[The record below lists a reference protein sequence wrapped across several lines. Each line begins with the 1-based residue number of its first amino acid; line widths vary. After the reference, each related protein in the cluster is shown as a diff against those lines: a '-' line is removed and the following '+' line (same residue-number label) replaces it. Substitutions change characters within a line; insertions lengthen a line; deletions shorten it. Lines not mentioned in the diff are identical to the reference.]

1 MRVSLR
7 TRFFLTIAMTC
18 VVVALAVS
26 WASRRAASKGF
37 RVFFDGG
44 KQSLLLEPSGEMLH
58 SESGL
63 DLAEEPHGLGLH
75 EEAQHTFDQSLLAAI
90 LLIGA
95 AALIAT
101 LLLSRWIVGPVE
113 RLNEQARR
121 LGEGEEDLQLDTSR
135 GDELGELGRT
145 MTQLAKDLSRTEG
158 LRRSLV
164 HDVAHELRTPLTALR
179 GQIEALQDGLLP
191 SSPETLVR
199 LHGNV
204 LQLARIVEDLQEL
217 ALAEA
222 GQLSMRIV
230 PVDLAQAIQTLVTNH
245 DESAPTSPV
254 QIEIEIGELPEV
266 LADVDRVGQV
276 LGNLI
281 SNARRHGPAD
291 RPIRI
296 RAQVNAQSVH
306 VLVCDEGP
314 GIGTQQLERVF
325 ERFYRVDSSRERGT
339 GGVGL
344 GLPIARRLAEAMGGG
359 LRLESPEGKGVTA
372 IFSLPRADDA
382 S

>member
-1 MRVSLR
+1 
-7 TRFFLTIAMTC
+7 
-18 VVVALAVS
+18 
-26 WASRRAASKGF
+26 
-37 RVFFDGG
+37 
-44 KQSLLLEPSGEMLH
+44 
-58 SESGL
+58 
-63 DLAEEPHGLGLH
+63 
-75 EEAQHTFDQSLLAAI
+75 
-90 LLIGA
+90 
-95 AALIAT
+95 
-101 LLLSRWIVGPVE
+101 
-113 RLNEQARR
+113 
-121 LGEGEEDLQLDTSR
+121 
-135 GDELGELGRT
+135 
-145 MTQLAKDLSRTEG
+145 
-158 LRRSLV
+158 
-164 HDVAHELRTPLTALR
+164 
-179 GQIEALQDGLLP
+179 
-191 SSPETLVR
+191 
-199 LHGNV
+199 
-204 LQLARIVEDLQEL
+204 
-217 ALAEA
+217 
-222 GQLSMRIV
+222 MRIV

-296 RAQVNAQSVH
+296 RAQVNAQCVH

>member
-26 WASRRAASKGF
+26 WASRRAASEGF
-37 RVFFDGG
+37 RILYDGG
-44 KQSLLLEPSGEMLH
+44 EKPLLLESSTDGLHSHPGLQALGEPHPAELHKEAQTTFDRSLLL
-58 SESGL
+58 
-63 DLAEEPHGLGLH
+63 
-75 EEAQHTFDQSLLAAI
+75 AI
-90 LLIGA
+90 VLIGT
-95 AALIAT
+95 AALVAT

-121 LGEGEEDLQLDTSR
+121 LGEGEEDLQLDTKR

-145 MTQLAKDLSRTEG
+145 MTQLAKDLASTED

-164 HDVAHELRTPLTALR
+164 HDVAHELRTPLTAMR

-191 SSPETLVR
+191 SNPETLDR
-199 LHGNV
+199 LHSSV
-204 LQLARIVEDLQEL
+204 LQLGRIVDDLQEL

-222 GQLSMRIV
+222 GQLSMQMVR
-230 PVDLAQAIQTLVTNH
+230 VDLGQAIRSLLRSQEETEQKSSV
-245 DESAPTSPV
+245 
-254 QIEIEIGELPEV
+254 EIEFEVLPEV
-266 LADVDRVGQV
+266 WADVGRVRQV
-276 LGNLI
+276 LSNLI

-291 RPIRI
+291 QPIRI
-296 RAQVNAQSVH
+296 RAQLSAQCVEL
-306 VLVCDEGP
+306 LVCDDGP
-314 GIGTQQLERVF
+314 GIDAQNLERVF
-325 ERFYRVDSSRERGT
+325 ERFFRVDSSRERRT

-359 LRLESPEGKGVTA
+359 LRLESPEGQGVTA
-372 IFSLPRADDA
+372 IFRLPRADNSPA
-382 S
+382 